1 MTISLN
7 TPRNT
12 YTATA
17 GQTDFT
23 IGFEFFAVAD
33 VKAFK
38 NGTLLTYNASP
49 TTNSQYNLIGTASSS
64 DDAYEFGGGGTLKL
78 GGGGASAN
86 DIIVII
92 RDIAITRTSDFSSTG
107 TLDVKSIN
115 TQLDQLTAIVGDLK
129 GQTDRSVKLLDTDTV
144 SATVTLSAKA
154 TRQDKIMGFD
164 SNGNIETTVSSA
176 GLATLSGIATDIQT
190 VAGISSN
197 VTSVANNSSNINTLA
212 GLNSEITSLGAISSD
227 ITTLAG
233 FNSSDIS
240 TVAADISK
248 VVTAANDLNESTSE
262 IEVVANAITNVD
274 LVGGSIANVN
284 AVGPHIANINIAAAN
299 ISDVN
304 NFASVY
310 RIASSAPTTSLDV
323 GDLYFDTTQNEL
335 KVYKS
340 SGWSAA
346 GSTINGT
353 SARFTFTVSSSTTTI
368 TGNDD
373 NGATLAYDAGFVDV
387 YLNGVKMVNGSDV
400 TVSSGNSIVF
410 ASAIGTSGTDTVDVV
425 GFGTFNVA
433 AIDAANISSGT
444 LSTARLPVVPISKGG
459 TGLSSVSGNADKVLK
474 VNPAGNAF
482 ILGQAS
488 SPEVYGFNMSY
499 VASTINYT
507 VGVQSVSSANKYF
520 IMGEQ
525 QPTLELYEGN
535 TYIFDWSAHSSHP
548 FRFSTTS
555 NGTHGGG
562 TEYTTGVTVDT
573 SNYKTTIVVASSAP
587 TLYYYCQYHSGMGGQ
602 ANTPVPFNNNVQVTT
617 TNQGADDIDATT
629 YAGFDDV
636 LFSASGFT
644 FSLNNGDLI
653 ATI

>member
-1 MTISLN
+1 MN
-7 TPRNT
+7 TL
-12 YTATA
+12 
-17 GQTDFT
+17 
-23 IGFEFFAVAD
+23 
-33 VKAFK
+33 
-38 NGTLLTYNASP
+38 GT
-49 TTNSQYNLIGTASSS
+49 SQ
-64 DDAYEFGGGGTLKL
+64 
-78 GGGGASAN
+78 
-86 DIIVII
+86 
-92 RDIAITRTSDFSSTG
+92 
-107 TLDVKSIN
+107 
-115 TQLDQLTAIVGDLK
+115 
-129 GQTDRSVKLLDTDTV
+129 TV
-144 SATVTLSAKA
+144 S
-154 TRQDKIMGFD
+154 DM
-164 SNGNIETTVSSA
+164 
-176 GLATLSGIATDIQT
+176 
-190 VAGISSN
+190 
-197 VTSVANNSSNINTLA
+197 NTLA
-212 GLNSEITSLGAISSD
+212 ALTGLN
-227 ITTLAG
+227 TLAS
-233 FNSSDIS
+233 NSANVT
-240 TVAADISK
+240 TVA
-248 VVTAANDLNESTSE
+248 T
-262 IEVVANAITNVD
+262 
-274 LVGGSIANVN
+274 
-284 AVGPHIANINIAAAN
+284 N
-299 ISDVN
+299 ISGVN
-304 NFASVY
+304 SFAERY
-310 RIASSAPTTSLDV
+310 RVASSAPSSSLDV
-323 GDLYFDTTQNEL
+323 GDLYFDTTANEL

-368 TGNDD
+368 TGSDD
-373 NGATLAYDAGFVDV
+373 SGATLAYDAGFVDV

-444 LSTARLPVVPISKGG
+444 LSSARLPVVPISKGG

-507 VGVQSVSSANKYF
+507 VSVQSVGGANKYF

-535 TYIFDWSAHSSHP
+535 TYVFTYPSAHP
-548 FRFSTTS
+548 FALSTTS
-555 NGTHGGG
+555 DGSHGGG
-562 TEYTTGVTVDT
+562 SEYTTGVTRDSSANT
-573 SNYKTTIVVASSAP
+573 LTYVVPTGAP
-587 TLYYYCQYHSGMGGQ
+587 TLYYYCTSHAGMGGQ

-617 TNQGADDIDATT
+617 TNQGADNIDAAT
-629 YAGFDDV
+629 YAAFDDV

>member
-33 VKAFK
+33 VKAYK

-49 TTNSQYNLIGTASSS
+49 TTNSQYNLTGTASSS

-115 TQLDQLTAIVGDLK
+115 TQLDHLTAIVGDLK

-144 SATVTLSAKA
+144 SATITLPAKA
-154 TRQDKIMGFD
+154 SRQDKILSFD
-164 SNGNIETTVSSA
+164 ANGNLETTTSSS
-176 GLATLSGIATDIQT
+176 GLAVISGLSTEIQT
-190 VAGISSN
+190 LGAIASDI
-197 VTSVANNSSNINTLA
+197 TSVAGNSSNITTLA
-212 GLNSEITSLGAISSD
+212 GLNSQITSLGAISSD
-227 ITTLAG
+227 ISTLAG

-284 AVGPHIANINIAAAN
+284 AVGPNIANVNIAAAN

-444 LSTARLPVVPISKGG
+444 LSSARLPVVPISKGG

-507 VGVQSVSSANKYF
+507 VSVTNSKF
-520 IMGEQ
+520 VIMGETT
-525 QPTLELYEGN
+525 PTLELYEGN
-535 TYIFDWSAHSSHP
+535 TYVFTYPSGHP
-548 FRFSTTS
+548 FRLSTTS
-555 NGTHGGG
+555 DGTHGGG
-562 TEYTTGVTVDT
+562 SEYTTV
-573 SNYKTTIVVASSAP
+573 
-587 TLYYYCQYHSGMGGQ
+587 
-602 ANTPVPFNNNVQVTT
+602 
-617 TNQGADDIDATT
+617 
-629 YAGFDDV
+629 
-636 LFSASGFT
+636 
-644 FSLNNGDLI
+644 
-653 ATI
+653 

>member
-33 VKAFK
+33 VKAYK

-144 SATVTLSAKA
+144 SATVTLPAKA
-154 TRQDKIMGFD
+154 TRQDKLLSFD
-164 SNGNIETTVSSA
+164 ANGNLETTTSSS
-176 GLATLSGIATDIQT
+176 GLAVISGLST
-190 VAGISSN
+190 
-197 VTSVANNSSNINTLA
+197 
-212 GLNSEITSLGAISSD
+212 EITAFGAISSD
-227 ITTLAG
+227 ITSL
-233 FNSSDIS
+233 NSNIS
-240 TVAADISK
+240 TLNNLNTNISA
-248 VVTAANDLNESTSE
+248 VTNVNTNLSTIQNVNSNISAITTANSNST
-262 IEVVANAITNVD
+262 AITNVSN
-274 LVGGSIANVN
+274 SIGNINQVATNLSSVSSFANVYL
-284 AVGPHIANINIAAAN
+284 G
-299 ISDVN
+299 
-304 NFASVY
+304 AS
-310 RIASSAPTTSLDV
+310 SSAPTADPDGSALDD
-323 GDLYFDTTQNEL
+323 GDLYFDTTSNQL
-335 KVYKS
+335 KVYAS
-340 SGWSAA
+340 GSGWQNA
-346 GSTINGT
+346 GSSVNGT
-353 SARFTFTVSSSTTTI
+353 SARFTYTISGTPTTVS
-368 TGNDD
+368 GND
-373 NGATLAYDAGFVDV
+373 NYGNSLTYDAGFIDV
-387 YLNGVKMVNGSDV
+387 YLNGVKMVNASDV
-400 TVSSGNSIVF
+400 TV
-410 ASAIGTSGTDTVDVV
+410 TSGTSVVFAQALSNGDTVDIIT
-425 GFGTFNVA
+425 FGTFNVA
-433 AIDAANISSGT
+433 NINAGTAITSGT
-444 LSTARLPVVPISKGG
+444 LPIARGG

-507 VGVQSVSSANKYF
+507 VSVTNSKF
-520 IMGEQ
+520 VIMGETT
-525 QPTLELYEGN
+525 PTLELYEGN
-535 TYIFDWSAHSSHP
+535 TYVFTYPSGHP
-548 FRFSTTS
+548 FRLSTTS
-555 NGTHGGG
+555 DGTHGGG
-562 TEYTTGVTVDT
+562 SEYTTGVTHNSST
-573 SNYKTTIVVASSAP
+573 QSTFVVPTGAP
-587 TLYYYCQYHSGMGGQ
+587 QLYYYCANHSGHGGT
-602 ANTPVPFNNNVQVTT
+602 ANTPVPFNNNVVVTT
-617 TNQGADDIDATT
+617 TNQGADNIDAAT
-629 YAGFDDV
+629 YAAFDDV

>member
-33 VKAFK
+33 VKAYK

-49 TTNSQYNLIGTASSS
+49 STNSQYSLVGTASSS

-129 GQTDRSVKLLDTDTV
+129 GQTDRSVKLLDTDTAA
-144 SATVTLSAKA
+144 ATVTLPAKA

-212 GLNSEITSLGAISSD
+212 GLNSQITSLGAISSD
-227 ITTLAG
+227 ISTLAG

-284 AVGPHIANINIAAAN
+284 AVGPHIANVNIAAAN

-444 LSTARLPVVPISKGG
+444 ISSARLPVVPTTKGG
-459 TGLSSVSGNADKVLK
+459 TGLSSIGSAGQVIKVNAGANALEYGNA
-474 VNPAGNAF
+474 
-482 ILGQAS
+482 S
-488 SPEVYGFNMSY
+488 SAEVYGFNMSY
-499 VASTINYT
+499 VASTVAYT
-507 VGVQSVSSANKYF
+507 VSVTNSKF
-520 IMGEQ
+520 VIMGETT
-525 QPTLELYEGN
+525 PTLELYEGN
-535 TYIFDWSAHSSHP
+535 TYVFTYPSGHP
-548 FRFSTTS
+548 FRLSTTS
-555 NGTHGGG
+555 DGTHGGG
-562 TEYTTGVTVDT
+562 SEYTTGVTHNSST
-573 SNYKTTIVVASSAP
+573 QSTFVVPTGAP
-587 TLYYYCQYHSGMGGQ
+587 QLYYYCANHSGHGGT

-617 TNQGADDIDATT
+617 TNQGADDISAAT
-629 YAGFDDV
+629 YAAFDDV

>member
-33 VKAFK
+33 VKAYK

-49 TTNSQYNLIGTASSS
+49 STNSQYSLVGTASSS

-144 SATVTLSAKA
+144 SATVTLPAKA
-154 TRQDKIMGFD
+154 SRQDKILSFD
-164 SNGNIETTVSSA
+164 ANGNLETTTSSS
-176 GLATLSGIATDIQT
+176 GLAVISGLSTEIQT
-190 VAGISSN
+190 LGAIASDITNVAGN
-197 VTSVANNSSNINTLA
+197 ASNITTLA
-212 GLNSEITSLGAISSD
+212 GLNSQITSLGAISSD

-284 AVGPHIANINIAAAN
+284 AVGPHIANVNIAAAN

-310 RIASSAPTTSLDV
+310 RISSSAPTTSLDV

-444 LSTARLPVVPISKGG
+444 LSSARLPVVPTTKGG
-459 TGLSSVSGNADKVLK
+459 TGLSSIGTAGQVLK
-474 VNPAGNAF
+474 VNAGASALEYGNA
-482 ILGQAS
+482 S
-488 SPEVYGFNMSY
+488 SAEVYGFNMSY

-507 VGVQSVSSANKYF
+507 VSAQSVGGSNKYF

-535 TYIFDWSAHSSHP
+535 TYVFTYPSSHP
-548 FRFSTTS
+548 FALSTTS
-555 NGTHGGG
+555 DGSHGGG
-562 TEYTTGVTVDT
+562 SEYTTGVTRDSSANT
-573 SNYKTTIVVASSAP
+573 LTYVVPTGAP
-587 TLYYYCQYHSGMGGQ
+587 TLYYYCTSHAGMGGQ

-617 TNQGADDIDATT
+617 TNQGADDIDAAT
-629 YAGFDDV
+629 YAAFDDV